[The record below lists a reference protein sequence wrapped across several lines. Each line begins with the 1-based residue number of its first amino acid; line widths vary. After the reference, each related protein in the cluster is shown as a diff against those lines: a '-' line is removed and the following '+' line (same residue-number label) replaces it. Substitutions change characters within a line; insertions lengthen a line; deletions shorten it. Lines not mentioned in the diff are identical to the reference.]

1 VTFFFLSKRQRQKKN
16 GYKNVFCSSMCKEK
30 RKNILIRKAT
40 TLLVKVSL
48 SFYYHLISKLNL
60 NDYSTWEK
68 QHKWSSSSMTGF
80 FPENEKFA
88 CSIFL
93 WAAGIYK
100 KKLTERQTHL
110 HKNIIILLVLI
121 KNILKKCVNKNDF
134 IDCSEKQNWKKAKI
148 KNKEKKKIIIMKMR
162 VFLILCAPLLCV
174 LPIIKKKLQTL

>member
-1 VTFFFLSKRQRQKKN
+1 
-16 GYKNVFCSSMCKEK
+16 M
-30 RKNILIRKAT
+30 T
-40 TLLVKVSL
+40 TLREKNNTSDHHRAWQAFFQKMKNLHVL
-48 SFYYHLISKLNL
+48 FSF
-60 NDYSTWEK
+60 E
-68 QHKWSSSSMTGF
+68 QQGF
-80 FPENEKFA
+80 T
-88 CSIFL
+88 
-93 WAAGIYK
+93 K

-174 LPIIKKKLQTL
+174 LPIIKKKTSNFVNQPQDLKKHTL